1 MGFLRAIIHRFR
13 HPSRHKLLEKST
25 KRIEKELDLVKFV
38 KRMRSIIGGTLG
50 LLTSKQRLFVDELSK
65 IKIHERSSNFDE
77 LTESDDV
84 YNRVMN

>member
-38 KRMRSIIGGTLG
+38 KRIRLLISGTLG
-50 LLTSKQRLFVDELSK
+50 LLSPQQRLFVDEFSQ
-65 IKIHERSSNFDE
+65 INVHESSYFE
-77 LTESDDV
+77 EFSESDDG
-84 YNRVMN
+84 